1 MIWAWLIN
9 STSVFIAAKIL
20 SGVEIKNFWT
30 ALWVTA
36 GISLANF
43 LLGPILKFFALP
55 ITILTLG
62 LFAIVINTFLVMLV
76 DKFIGDFK
84 IKSFGWAFAFTLIL
98 SVISSTIMAIF
109 N

>member
-30 ALWVTA
+30 ALWVAA

-43 LLGPILKFFALP
+43 LLGPILKFC
-55 ITILTLG
+55 ITHNH
-62 LFAIVINTFLVMLV
+62 FNTWIICDCNKYF
-76 DKFIGDFK
+76 
-84 IKSFGWAFAFTLIL
+84 W
-98 SVISSTIMAIF
+98 
-109 N
+109 